1 MKLYLMIMFWSSI
14 LVLAILIIKDYQNNV
29 NPFIEPLTALVYL
42 IIIFWIIFFSIM
54 YFTKYK
60 KIKMD

>member
-29 NPFIEPLTALVYL
+29 NPFTEPLTALVYL

-54 YFTKYK
+54 YFT
-60 KIKMD
+60 